1 MVKKSEE
8 KLQLLSESEDTISED
23 NPNYDVLK
31 KEYE

>member
-1 MVKKSEE
+1 
-8 KLQLLSESEDTISED
+8 LLSESEDTVSED